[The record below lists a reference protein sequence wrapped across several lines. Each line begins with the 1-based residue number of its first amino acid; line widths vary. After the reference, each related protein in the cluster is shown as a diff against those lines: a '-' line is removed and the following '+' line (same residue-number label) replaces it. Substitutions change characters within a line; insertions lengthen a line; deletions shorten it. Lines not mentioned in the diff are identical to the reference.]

1 MLKTLSGYRSIL
13 YIKNLLDMQNNGD
26 WDQIL
31 YQDKNNQKINQP
43 KKKAANFRLLLLAL
57 KLWAKNNYIYSNK
70 FGYLNGVI
78 LTIMVTK
85 IVLLYPNSTI
95 PFLMEKFFLFYATR
109 PFQVPIQLHKNS
121 VEPMADDPFL
131 FQNPM
136 EQQMAVITPAFPLQ
150 NASKMVTHS
159 TAKIIRR
166 ELIEGLN
173 RIRAMKMENNFDW
186 AKLLNHSV
194 PFLDKYDQFIMI
206 NCMAESSIGGDNFCQ
221 FVDGRIRL
229 QIVDSIDVE
238 NKENI
243 VVETRLFP
251 DVCRH
256 DCLLSKQFVKTSFR
270 TNVCK
275 MWIVGIKLAQNITS
289 I

>member
-1 MLKTLSGYRSIL
+1 M
-13 YIKNLLDMQNNGD
+13 
-26 WDQIL
+26 
-31 YQDKNNQKINQP
+31 
-43 KKKAANFRLLLLAL
+43 AN
-57 KLWAKNNYIYSNK
+57 
-70 FGYLNGVI
+70 
-78 LTIMVTK
+78 
-85 IVLLYPNSTI
+85 
-95 PFLMEKFFLFYATR
+95 
-109 PFQVPIQLHKNS
+109 
-121 VEPMADDPFL
+121 DPF
-131 FQNPM
+131 FVQNPM

-194 PFLDKYDQFIMI
+194 PFLDKYDQFIVI
-206 NCMAESSIGGDNFCQ
+206 NCMAESSVGGDNFCQ

-229 QIVDSIDVE
+229 QIVDSINVE

-243 VVETRLFP
+243 VVETQLFP
-251 DVCRH
+251 DVYRH

-275 MWIVGIKLAQNITS
+275 MWIVGIKLAQNILDECNIATEIGKLKVELKS
-289 I
+289 ILVTRHELIARGANIFE